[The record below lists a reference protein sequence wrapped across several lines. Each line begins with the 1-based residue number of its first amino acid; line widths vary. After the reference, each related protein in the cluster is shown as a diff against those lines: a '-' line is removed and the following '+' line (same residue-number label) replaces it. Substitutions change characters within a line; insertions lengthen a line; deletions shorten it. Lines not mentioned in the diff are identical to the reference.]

1 MAMSKHD
8 MAVDLA
14 RSLEAVKQAREKI
27 AEAMRLI
34 NIASVLTK
42 DVGDQ
47 LYPLV
52 LEEMNSKKEK

>member
-1 MAMSKHD
+1 MTKHD

-27 AEAMRLI
+27 AEAMSLI

-52 LEEMNSKKEK
+52 LEEMNNNKKEK

>member
-1 MAMSKHD
+1 MTKHD

-14 RSLEAVKQAREKI
+14 RALEAIRQAREKI
-27 AEAMRLI
+27 AEASSLI

-52 LEEMNSKKEK
+52 LEEMNNNKKEK

>member
-1 MAMSKHD
+1 MTKHD

-14 RSLEAVKQAREKI
+14 RSLEALNQAREKV
-27 AEAMRLI
+27 AEAMRLV

-52 LEEMNSKKEK
+52 LEEMNNKKERV

>member
-1 MAMSKHD
+1 MTKHD

-14 RSLEAVKQAREKI
+14 RSLEAAKQAREKI

-52 LEEMNSKKEK
+52 LEEMNNKKER

>member
-1 MAMSKHD
+1 MMSKHD

-14 RSLEAVKQAREKI
+14 RALEAIRQAREKI
-27 AEAMRLI
+27 SEAMSLI

>member
-1 MAMSKHD
+1 MTKHD

-14 RSLEAVKQAREKI
+14 RSLEAVNQAREKI

-42 DVGDQ
+42 DVGDH